1 MTSTVPEGIRGNSGI
16 VATFDADDL
25 DGNIKAMRLVTED
38 KDDADLTFA
47 EAASGETKDYKLN
60 VTAIQS
66 TAAGSLWRLVW
77 DEPAGEFAVV
87 YGPHGNAVP
96 TVEKPHFLFT
106 AKAQGRPEIGKEASL
121 SKTRAD
127 FEYVFDV
134 TSAIVL
140 DDGAP

>member
-1 MTSTVPEGIRGNSGI
+1 MSPVPEGIRGNSGI
-16 VATFDADDL
+16 VAQFDTIDY
-25 DGNIKAMRLVTED
+25 DGDVKAMRLTTED
-38 KDDADLTFA
+38 KDDSDLTFE
-47 EAASGETKDYKLN
+47 EAATGETKDYSLA

-66 TAAGSLWRLVW
+66 TAAGSFWRLLW
-77 DEPAGEFAVV
+77 DGPGDEFAVV

-96 TVEKPHFLFT
+96 TAAQPHFTFT

-127 FEYVFDV
+127 FEYVLDV
-134 TSAIVL
+134 TSDIVL